1 MLIAAFALMLW
12 QGQKA
17 QKQAWDKAQHL
28 RESKGQETQLN
39 ESEDDSISPMGSLSS
54 DKEPS
59 LIQFQ
64 DSMDETISTLD
75 NDLAITPSDNNR
87 FSVEPQSSEEIYALE
102 NNFIPVAKITFGT
115 PQLSKSKINLYPS
128 IMNNI
133 NFPPTTNRSFLLQV
147 LNLAEGKK
155 DLLDICLE
163 KKFKLV
169 DHIEIIKKLLKSKY
183 ITKK

>member
-1 MLIAAFALMLW
+1 MFGTFKEYHNSLDDEKFINF
-12 QGQKA
+12 KTII
-17 QKQAWDKAQHL
+17 
-28 RESKGQETQLN
+28 ESLK
-39 ESEDDSISPMGSLSS
+39 
-54 DKEPS
+54 
-59 LIQFQ
+59 
-64 DSMDETISTLD
+64 
-75 NDLAITPSDNNR
+75 
-87 FSVEPQSSEEIYALE
+87 IYYNILLTLE

-128 IMNNI
+128 TMNNI
-133 NFPPTTNRSFLLQV
+133 NFPPTTNRRFLLQV